1 MAWIVAE
8 LHFGSL
14 FSYRIPNI
22 SPSFALTSPI
32 PSPAAIRLALV
43 DTAIKI
49 DGRVESGIEIFELV
63 KKLPMEIEPPER
75 VVILKFFIKRLKPSK
90 NQDSSFEESFGIREY
105 CHFYGPMKVY
115 LQAEEESKRLEQI
128 FRHLRRLGT
137 SDSLLSC
144 RTMVRAEGPDPRL
157 IAKLLHEVKPEAENF
172 TRRPVVSLNEIRED
186 ACFSQV
192 NPYEKGRG
200 NPFAQKTYILPLQEI
215 KRGENFVIYRIAPFS
230 V

>member
-1 MAWIVAE
+1 MTWIVAE
-8 LHFGSL
+8 LYFGSL
-14 FSYRIPNI
+14 FSYRIPNL
-22 SPSFALTSPI
+22 SPSYALSSPI

-43 DTAIKI
+43 DTAIKL
-49 DGRVESGIEIFELV
+49 DGRIESGKEIFELV
-63 KKLPMEIEPPER
+63 RNLPMEIEPPER

-90 NQDSSFEESFGIREY
+90 NKAASFEESFGVREY
-105 CHFYGPMKVY
+105 CHFSGPMKIY
-115 LQAEEESKRLEQI
+115 LQVNEEEKRLEQI

-144 RTMVRAEGPDPRL
+144 RTMVRAEGPNPTL
-157 IAKLLHEVKPEAENF
+157 IAKLIHELKPEAENF
-172 TRRPVVSLNEIRED
+172 MRRPVVNLNEIRED
-186 ACFSQV
+186 ASFSQV

-215 KRGENFVIYRIAPFS
+215 KRGENFVIYRKAPFS